1 MKLPIL
7 MYHKID
13 ELRPGVRY
21 PGNYV
26 TPRELAAQM
35 DALTMWGYRA
45 ITIQQWLDYRDGV
58 TTLPKKPFIVTFD
71 DGYTCFDRHAW
82 PILQPRGIRPS
93 VFLVA
98 SQIGGTNAWD
108 KNELPEPLL
117 SATRIRSLQ
126 AEGVH
131 FGSHSV
137 NHVALARID
146 AKQAMRELTDSRSQI
161 SDLLGRSCDTFAY
174 PYSNQNREVRAM
186 ARDAG
191 YRAAVRGKGR
201 MVRPS
206 TDPLGLYRIKPDVG
220 MSIDQLKSRLFKAR
234 YLAW

>member
-26 TPRELAAQM
+26 TPREFAAQM

-45 ITIQQWLDYRDGV
+45 ITLEQWLDYRDGV
-58 TTLPKKPFIVTFD
+58 TRLPAKPFIVTFD
-71 DGYTCFDRHAW
+71 DGYTCFDRNAW
-82 PILQPRGIRPS
+82 PILKARGIRPS

-108 KNELPEPLL
+108 KDEQPEPLL
-117 SATRIRSLQ
+117 TATRIRSLQ
-126 AEGVH
+126 SEGVH

-137 NHVALARID
+137 NHVALARAG
-146 AKQAMRELTDSRSQI
+146 AKQAMRELADSRSQI
-161 SDLLGRSCDTFAY
+161 SNLLGRSCDTLAY
-174 PYSNQNREVRAM
+174 PFSNQSRDVRAM

-201 MVRPS
+201 MNRRG
-206 TDPLGLYRIKPDVG
+206 TDPLGLYRIKPDLG
-220 MSIDQLKSRLFKAR
+220 MSIDQFKSVLFKAR
-234 YLAW
+234 YLKW